1 MSKKNVKLSVGR
13 GEKLPGR
20 NHSARVRPA
29 GPGNAARPPANAGA
43 ANTVRLSGVDS
54 DTQAAQKCVRGAV
67 RKGVSFRIAGA
78 IPA

>member
-29 GPGNAARPPANAGA
+29 GLGNAGA